1 MFVKVAS
8 KNMNK
13 KRNTSFSLSLVQT
26 ISAVFICILLLIV
39 ALSFITTKSVD
50 RVGHEFSA
58 LSEKALPLAINN
70 AKLTQTILEQVKH
83 ISYATQGTTVEAL
96 NENTVNIHELMK
108 KSNLLLNNVSQ
119 FSDGFTTREEKDE
132 NSRLLTT
139 LKNSLQKLNASTISI
154 LDTQK
159 SLLEQQNT
167 IDDQVG
173 AFRYGLSSIG
183 PEMNRIASF
192 LSNNNPESSDAANRF
207 IASASSIEST
217 FLMLMMQLDL
227 EKAEEQ
233 YQEMRNRIAGIN
245 LAYDDFKDW
254 HPDIEEFSSLTTPY
268 TMVNDGFKQQGILKN
283 IMTKLSLSTSQKT
296 QIAEVVRLG
305 DTTVA
310 ALEAISQTALSLIEQ
325 RELAV
330 NKTIISTFSRIAMIG
345 TTIAFIIV
353 TFGLGLRRWLNTSLK
368 NITIHLNRLSDH
380 DFSSSVPIIGPS
392 EFQEVSKKLNT
403 VIESTSRSISTVTH
417 NCETLYKTAEISHNA
432 AESSNATLIEQNT
445 SLENMI
451 TTLNELEA
459 SISQISSIT
468 HQSYQDS
475 CQASEHSQRGLD
487 VVETNRQR
495 LEQLEE
501 TLNANED
508 SMVELDH
515 RVKQIR
521 EMVEMI
527 SAIADNTNL
536 LALNA
541 AIEAA
546 RAGEQGRGF
555 AVVADEVRQL
565 ASGTSQQTKNI
576 RVKMNQLIAAADK
589 SRVAVEHSRVEMVS
603 ALASSVEV
611 KATFSDIEQ
620 AVNQIQ
626 TRVEQITVATEEQER
641 ATKEVSQSIALV
653 SKQGDQTKYQ
663 LQSMVESSEQVA
675 TIAGHQQTMLHK
687 YSL

>member
-1 MFVKVAS
+1 
-8 KNMNK
+8 MNK

-39 ALSFITTKSVD
+39 ALSFITIKSVD

-70 AKLTQTILEQVKH
+70 AKLTQTILEQVKR

-96 NENTVNIHELMK
+96 NENTININALMK

-119 FSDGFTTREEKDE
+119 FSDGFTTREEKEE

-159 SLLEQQNT
+159 SLLEQQST

-192 LSNNNPESSDAANRF
+192 LSNSNPESSDAANRF
-207 IASASSIEST
+207 IASASSLEST
-217 FLMLMMQLDL
+217 FLMLMMQVDL
-227 EKAEEQ
+227 EKAAEQ
-233 YQEMRNRIAGIN
+233 YQEMRSRIAGIN

-254 HPDIEEFSSLTTPY
+254 HPDIEEFASLTTPY

-296 QIAEVVRLG
+296 QIAEVVHLG
-305 DTTVA
+305 NTTVV

-325 RELAV
+325 REFAV
-330 NKTIISTFSRIAMIG
+330 NETIISTYSRLTMIG
-345 TTIAFIIV
+345 TTIALIIV

-445 SLENMI
+445 SLESMI
-451 TTLNELEA
+451 TTVNELEA

-611 KATFSDIEQ
+611 KATFSDIER

>member
-1 MFVKVAS
+1 
-8 KNMNK
+8 
-13 KRNTSFSLSLVQT
+13 
-26 ISAVFICILLLIV
+26 
-39 ALSFITTKSVD
+39 
-50 RVGHEFSA
+50 
-58 LSEKALPLAINN
+58 
-70 AKLTQTILEQVKH
+70 
-83 ISYATQGTTVEAL
+83 
-96 NENTVNIHELMK
+96 
-108 KSNLLLNNVSQ
+108 LLLNNVSQ

-217 FLMLMMQLDL
+217 FLMLMMQVDL

-254 HPDIEEFSSLTTPY
+254 HPDIEEFASLTTPY

-325 RELAV
+325 RELGV

-445 SLENMI
+445 SLESMI
-451 TTLNELEA
+451 TTVNELEA

-589 SRVAVEHSRVEMVS
+589 SRLAVEHSRVEMVS